1 MISFIKSCIFETE
14 GILETMDNLQIY
26 THVLEIKPLATTV
39 DKYRLL
45 DVKVTSRT
53 VMIAV
58 FVNIF
63 LLFR

>member
-1 MISFIKSCIFETE
+1 
-14 GILETMDNLQIY
+14 MDNLQIY
-26 THVLEIKPLATTV
+26 THVLEIESLATTV

-45 DVKVTSRT
+45 GVKVTSRT

-63 LLFR
+63 LLFW